1 MDPSKAKTPTIRKF
15 NPGTFQSDEEV
26 IRQFVVRE
34 RELEIVLNVLRDNIE
49 TPSCQHILL
58 VARRGM
64 GKTMLLAR
72 VASELRTDHKLS
84 RSLLPVRFMEESHE
98 ILDIA
103 DFWLETL
110 FYLSKEVAGFD
121 PDFGRELQD
130 THTDLTTRWRGDSL
144 AERARAVVLD
154 ASDRLGRKLVL
165 MVENLQTLCDD
176 VDDDFGWQLRKT
188 LQTEPQVILIGTAT
202 SRFKGLDEAQ
212 EPFFELFRTINLEP
226 LDTEACGRLWHVV
239 SGDEVTDRR
248 IRPLQILTGGSPRLL
263 VIVAEFAQHRS
274 LRQLIEELVTLVDEH
289 TEYFRGHLEA
299 LAPTERRVYLAVI
312 DLWQPS
318 TTGEIAARAR
328 MDVRT
333 VSTLLGR
340 LTDRRAVTYDG
351 TPRKREYAAAERLYS
366 IYYKMRRE
374 RDEAAVVHNLIRF
387 MVVFYSEDE
396 LTAMSETFRVEATRF
411 QSIREGF
418 KRARADVPQIEQL
431 FSQIT
436 ESGMEPVT
444 VNRESICSDQKET
457 ELSQVVKVAED
468 LISKADEKVQSG
480 EPEAAIEIFD
490 SVVERFSDQESPR
503 IQFMVA
509 KAQILKGMVLGGL
522 GRLSEALRDF
532 TSVEE
537 RFHASRI
544 PQIESLLAES
554 MVGKGYV
561 QKELGQLSD
570 AIATLESVSERFS
583 ESDTPQIRKRVAD
596 ALILK
601 ANVQVELDND
611 WAAIGTF
618 DEIVERYD
626 SNKDTDLTIPTARA
640 LYEKG
645 FVFFRLGNFEN
656 AIESFDDVV
665 MRFGT
670 LSDVKIQGC
679 VANALFSKA
688 MTQRELDLK
697 SAIATYDDIVVR
709 FGTFEVLPPKEWT
722 AEALFNKAETQY
734 ELGDVESSVKS
745 YDEFIAWV
753 DDDRR
758 LNRQILVATAMINRG
773 VAQWNLGNL
782 SEATS
787 SYDQVIERF
796 GTSELAE
803 IQAIVAKSFLNKGMM
818 QGQLGR
824 SKMEI
829 ATYDEV
835 IDRFGDSTD
844 SMVQLWIAKTMINK
858 GAALGNLGDYAR
870 SIETYDLIIECFGDN
885 KTEGFQQIVVMAMD
899 NKAFVQSQLEKYRE
913 SIATYDEVIDRASTC
928 KTPWFQG
935 AVAGAWLSKADIQIR
950 TGQPEE
956 AQRTCETIQ
965 EMLDVLEAKQANE
978 TRRHLQWIRIR
989 VLLIQKDHA
998 SAMKLFYSVYASVD
1012 LDDQAILQEMIGSV
1026 VYIITTGASESDVL
1040 DILLSDEKKAEVLS
1054 PLVVAL
1060 QKRTGL
1066 NVRTPAEVN
1075 EVAED
1080 IINAI
1085 ENAWKPS
1092 SSAGN
1097 DTTAVTDPT

>member
-1 MDPSKAKTPTIRKF
+1 MDSPRAKTSTIRKF
-15 NPGTFQSDEEV
+15 NPGTFQSNEEV

-34 RELEIVLNVLRDNIE
+34 HELEIVLNVLRDNVE

-84 RSLLPVRFMEESHE
+84 RCLVPVRFMEESHE

-110 FYLSKEVAGFD
+110 FYLSKEVAGSD

-165 MVENLQTLCDD
+165 MVENLQTLCAD
-176 VDDDFGWQLRKT
+176 VDDDFGWQLRRT

-226 LDTEACGRLWHVV
+226 LDTEACGRLWQVV

-274 LRQLIEELVTLVDEH
+274 LRQLIEELVTLVDDH

-328 MDVRT
+328 MDVRS
-333 VSTLLGR
+333 VSSLLGR
-340 LTDRRAVTYDG
+340 LVDRGAVTYDG
-351 TPRKREYAAAERLYS
+351 SPRKREYAAAERLYS

-387 MVVFYSEDE
+387 MAVFYSKDE
-396 LTAMSETFRVEATRF
+396 LTAMSEMFRAEATRF

-431 FSQIT
+431 FSQISD
-436 ESGMEPVT
+436 SGLEPVT
-444 VNRESICSDQKET
+444 VNREFICSDQKEA

-468 LISKADEKVQSG
+468 LISKADEKVQSR

-509 KAQILKGMVLGGL
+509 KAQLLKGMVLCGM
-522 GRLSEALRDF
+522 GRLSEAYKDF

-544 PQIESLLAES
+544 PQFESLLAES
-554 MVGKGYV
+554 MVNKGFV

-570 AIATLESVSERFS
+570 ANATLESISERFAD
-583 ESDTPQIRKRVAD
+583 SDKPQIQKKVAD
-596 ALILK
+596 ALMLK
-601 ANVQVELDND
+601 ATVQVELGNSL
-611 WAAIGTF
+611 AAIGAY
-618 DEIVERYD
+618 DEIL
-626 SNKDTDLTIPTARA
+626 K
-640 LYEKG
+640 
-645 FVFFRLGNFEN
+645 
-656 AIESFDDVV
+656 
-665 MRFGT
+665 RFG
-670 LSDVKIQGC
+670 
-679 VANALFSKA
+679 AFE
-688 MTQRELDLK
+688 ELPLK
-697 SAIATYDDIVVR
+697 GLV
-709 FGTFEVLPPKEWT
+709 
-722 AEALFNKAETQY
+722 AEALFNKAETQF

-745 YDEFIAWV
+745 YDELIAWV
-753 DDDRR
+753 DDDHR
-758 LNRQILVATAMINRG
+758 LNRHILVATAMINRG

-782 SEATS
+782 SEAIS

-796 GTSELAE
+796 GTSESTE

-824 SKMEI
+824 SEAEI

-844 SMVQLWIAKTMINK
+844 SMVQLWIARTLINK
-858 GAALGNLGDYAR
+858 GVALGNLGDNEG
-870 SIETYDLIIECFGDN
+870 SIETYDLVVECFVDSN
-885 KTEGFQQIVVMAMD
+885 SEGLQQVVVMAMD
-899 NKAFVQSQLEKYRE
+899 NKALVQSQLGKYEE
-913 SIATYDEVIDRASTC
+913 SIATYDELIDRASASNN
-928 KTPWFQG
+928 PWFQG
-935 AVAGAWLSKADIQIR
+935 AVAGAWVSKADNQIKIGR
-950 TGQPEE
+950 LSE
-956 AQRTCETIQ
+956 AQRTCDTIQ
-965 EMLDVLEAKQANE
+965 EMVGNLEAEQAND
-978 TRRHLQWIRIR
+978 TRRQLHWIRIR
-989 VLLIQKDHA
+989 VLLIQKDHTA
-998 SAMKLFYSVYASVD
+998 AMDLFRSVYASAD

-1026 VYIITTGASESDVL
+1026 VFIITTGASESDVL
-1040 DILLSDEKKAEVLS
+1040 DILLSDDRKAEVLS

-1066 NVRTPAEVN
+1066 DVRATAEVN
-1075 EVAED
+1075 EVADD
-1080 IINAI
+1080 ILRAI
-1085 ENAWKPS
+1085 DN
-1092 SSAGN
+1092 G
-1097 DTTAVTDPT
+1097 